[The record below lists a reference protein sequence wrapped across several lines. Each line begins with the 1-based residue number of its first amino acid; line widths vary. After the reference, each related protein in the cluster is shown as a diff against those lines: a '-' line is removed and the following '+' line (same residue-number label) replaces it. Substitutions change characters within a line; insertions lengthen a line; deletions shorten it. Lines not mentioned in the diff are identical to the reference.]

1 MAWRIF
7 PIPCSSFRHGM
18 ITVMLWPLYMART
31 GAAMMVDAMRWT
43 ALFLLPVLAGAAEIG
58 GSNVRTVYV
67 MPMAHGLD
75 QYIANRLTARAHSGS
90 SCGSRTRRRDFHR
103 PSGRVA
109 GIPAGK
115 AASHAQAGRG
125 SSRQRSDSDSDKDDS
140 SASDKADKPA
150 SPKTYGDSG
159 PPPASTFGH
168 GKGTLFLVDAHSRV
182 ILWSMYEKPPN
193 SSPGDLDRTAKRVV
207 NRLKQD
213 LAGK

>member
-1 MAWRIF
+1 
-7 PIPCSSFRHGM
+7 
-18 ITVMLWPLYMART
+18 
-31 GAAMMVDAMRWT
+31 MMVGAMRWT

-67 MPMAHGLD
+67 MPMSHGLD
-75 QYIANRLTARAHSGS
+75 QYIANRLTRE
-90 SCGSRTRRRDFHR
+90 RTLEVIADPGHADAIFTDRLGESLEYRLEKLH
-103 PSGRVA
+103 PTPK
-109 GIPAGK
+109 PAEE
-115 AASHAQAGRG
+115 AADSD
-125 SSRQRSDSDSDKDDS
+125 SDSDSDKDDS

-182 ILWSMYEKPPN
+182 ILWSIYEKPPN
-193 SSPGDLDRTAKRVV
+193 SAPGDLDRTARRVV